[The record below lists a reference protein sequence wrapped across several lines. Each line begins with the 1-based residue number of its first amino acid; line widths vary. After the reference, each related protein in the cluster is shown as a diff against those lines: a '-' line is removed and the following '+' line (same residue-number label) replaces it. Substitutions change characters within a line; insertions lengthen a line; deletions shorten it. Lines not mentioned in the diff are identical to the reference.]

1 MLNCVCAC
9 GTERIVSKDSI
20 TRGRSLSCGCF
31 NREQSL
37 KKNTKHSMCGSA
49 EYAIWSQMKYRCST
63 PTADGWDDYGGRGV
77 KVCDRWN
84 EFVNFITDMGS
95 RPSDKHSLERRDNN
109 GDYEPDNCYWAT
121 RKQQARNK
129 RNNRLLTVDD
139 KTQTLAA
146 WAEESGIAYLTIFY
160 RLKRGWS
167 GKDAVSTPVEN
178 K

>member
-1 MLNCVCAC
+1 
-9 GTERIVSKDSI
+9 
-20 TRGRSLSCGCF
+20 
-31 NREQSL
+31 
-37 KKNTKHSMCGSA
+37 
-49 EYAIWSQMKYRCST
+49 
-63 PTADGWDDYGGRGV
+63 
-77 KVCDRWN
+77 
-84 EFVNFITDMGS
+84 MGS